1 MSAIEQIE
9 VSIETAK
16 IAVEKRDA
24 LERLSKNPDFK
35 LVIEDGY
42 FVDESKRLVLIKAT
56 PAMGTPEHQENIIK
70 AIDGIGSL
78 FQYLVATTQ
87 TGGQMER
94 SLKGDEITREELLEE
109 QV

>member
-1 MSAIEQIE
+1 MATVEQIE

-16 IAVEKRDA
+16 IAVAKRDA
-24 LERLSKNPDFK
+24 LLRLSKNPDFK

-42 FVDESKRLVLIKAT
+42 FVEESKRLVLLKAS
-56 PAMGTPEHQENIIK
+56 PAMGSTEHQENIIK

-87 TGGQMER
+87 TGEQMER
-94 SLKGDEITREELLEE
+94 SLKADEITRDELLEE